1 MRVQGRPDPIP
12 TRRLPAPPRCTPP
25 HAVRPGPGSTPDGAR
40 RTLVATVRAGA
51 PGKFAGVCMLES
63 TFKLSEHGTT
73 VRTEVLA
80 GVTTFLTMAYIMFV
94 NPSILAATGMDQGAV
109 FVATCLA
116 AAVGTLIMGLY
127 ANYPIALAPG
137 MGLNAY
143 FTYGVVL
150 GMGHS
155 WQVALGAVFLSGVLF
170 IILSLLPVREWVVNS
185 IPRSLKIAIS
195 AGIGLFLA
203 IIGMKAA
210 GLVVDHP
217 ATLVTLG
224 DLTSATVL
232 LACAGFIAMVVLDYM
247 RVPGAIILSI
257 LGVTVVSVVLG
268 FSPGGGVVSMPPSL
282 APTLMQLD
290 IVGALNVGLIA
301 VVFAF
306 FFVDLFDTAG
316 TLVGV
321 AHRAG
326 LLDEQGRLP
335 RLKKALMADSVATV
349 VGSGLGT
356 STTTSYIESAAGI
369 RAGGRTGLTACVVA
383 ALFLLGLF
391 FAPLAGTIP
400 AFATAPALVYVACLM
415 ARGLAELDWDDHT
428 ESAPGFI
435 AAITMPLT
443 FSIAHGIA
451 FGFISYVAIKVLANQ
466 ANKVSVA
473 VYVIAAA
480 FVAKFVL
487 IG

>member
-1 MRVQGRPDPIP
+1 
-12 TRRLPAPPRCTPP
+12 
-25 HAVRPGPGSTPDGAR
+25 
-40 RTLVATVRAGA
+40 
-51 PGKFAGVCMLES
+51 MLES

-94 NPSILAATGMDQGAV
+94 NPSILAAAGMDQGAV

-116 AAVGTLIMGLY
+116 AAIGTLIMGLY

-155 WQVALGAVFLSGVLF
+155 WQVALGAVFISGVLF
-170 IILSLLPVREWVVNS
+170 IILTLLPVREWVVNS

-203 IIGMKAA
+203 IIGMKSA

-217 ATLVTLG
+217 ATLVGLG
-224 DLTSATVL
+224 DMKSPTVL
-232 LACAGFIAMVVLDYM
+232 LACAGFLAMVVLD
-247 RVPGAIILSI
+247 RLRIPGAIIISI
-257 LGVTVVSVVLG
+257 LGVTLVGVVLG
-268 FSPGGGVVSMPPSL
+268 FSPAGGIVSMPPSL
-282 APTLMQLD
+282 APTLFQLD
-290 IVGALNVGLIA
+290 IVGALEIGLIA
-301 VVFAF
+301 VIFAF

-335 RLKKALMADSVATV
+335 RLKNALMADSVATV
-349 VGSGLGT
+349 VGAGLGT

-369 RAGGRTGLTACVVA
+369 RVGGRTGLTACVVA
-383 ALFLLGLF
+383 GLFLLGLF

-400 AFATAPALVYVACLM
+400 PYATAPALVYVACLM
-415 ARGLAELDWDDHT
+415 ARGLAELDWDDVT
-428 ESAPGFI
+428 EFAPGVI
-435 AAITMPLT
+435 AAISMPLT
-443 FSIAHGIA
+443 FSISNGIG
-451 FGFISYVAIKVLANQ
+451 FGFIAYAVVKALSGQ
-466 ANKVSVA
+466 ASKVSIA
-473 VYVIAAA
+473 VYAIAAL
-480 FVAKFVL
+480 FVVKFIVL
-487 IG
+487 